1 MSNQKKNSGWPE
13 LGQIVKNVVQKKDD
27 NGNWVDVLDA
37 NGNKQYKLSFK
48 LADGIGITY
57 EGNPVKLNKGR
68 TGILKNPVEE
78 VESLYKAG
86 QIDDDSI
93 EFRREKAAQAHSWLR
108 YKVQLPP
115 PRDR

>member
-1 MSNQKKNSGWPE
+1 MSNQKKNSDWPE
-13 LGQIVKNVVQKKDD
+13 LGQIVKNVVQTK
-27 NGNWVDVLDA
+27 NEQGQWEDVLDA
-37 NGNKQYKLSFK
+37 NGSKQYKLSFK
-48 LADGIGITY
+48 LAEGISVAF

-86 QIDDDSI
+86 QIDDDKI
-93 EFRREKAAQAHSWLR
+93 EFRREKAKQAHSWLR

-115 PRDR
+115 PRD